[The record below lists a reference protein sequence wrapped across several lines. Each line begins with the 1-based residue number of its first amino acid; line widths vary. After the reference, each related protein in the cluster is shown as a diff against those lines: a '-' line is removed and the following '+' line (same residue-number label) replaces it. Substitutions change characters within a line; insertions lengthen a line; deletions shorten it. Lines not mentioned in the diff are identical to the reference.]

1 MKRATSLGRWLAATV
16 ALVTAVPA
24 QAGELAD
31 LMRDAVEHSP
41 ELAALTE
48 LWHAEAERPGQATAL
63 PDPTL
68 SIGYQNDGLTSLPYG
83 SSMTTYFSIMG
94 TQSLPF
100 PGKRAA
106 RVQLAQA
113 GLAGLRAQ
121 ADRLK
126 RTLKADVERAWV
138 ALGLANDQLSLL
150 DLQEKTWKDAEKSAE
165 ARLATGQGSVADVLR
180 TRIEQ
185 KRLIQ
190 QRLALKSQVELRR
203 IELNRWA
210 QRPWQQPVEGPA
222 TLASLA
228 REVPLGG
235 DVTALTK
242 DLPELA
248 IAQAGVD
255 QAERRRALA
264 EIEREP
270 DFAVT
275 AGLMPRGMM
284 EPMWLIS
291 FSSTLPIHSGARQNR
306 VVAEAM
312 HQRAAAQRAVE
323 SVEQAAVWRTR
334 ERIAQLRTAS
344 ETLYLYSQII
354 EDDQAALQATLSQYA
369 QGKAPLAAVLQAANA
384 VHADRGGYL
393 GTLVQWHAEAIA
405 LREGDLG
412 ATKGIG
418 GGASMATAAIG
429 GSTMAGGS
437 AGGKGNSS
445 ATSAPAAS
453 DGGGNAPASGMGA
466 M

>member
-1 MKRATSLGRWLAATV
+1 MRRAATPSWLL
-16 ALVTAVPA
+16 ALTLLWATPA
-24 QAGELAD
+24 RAGELSD
-31 LMRDAVEHSP
+31 LVRDALEHSP
-41 ELAALTE
+41 ELAALNE
-48 LWHAEAERPGQATAL
+48 LWHAEAERPGQASAL
-63 PDPTL
+63 ADPTL

-106 RVQLAQA
+106 RMQLAQA
-113 GLAGLRAQ
+113 GLPGLRAQ
-121 ADRLK
+121 AERVK
-126 RTLKADVERAWV
+126 RTLRADIERAWL
-138 ALGLANDQLSLL
+138 ALGLASDQLALL
-150 DLQEKTWKDAEKSAE
+150 DLQERTWKDAERAAE
-165 ARLATGQGSVADVLR
+165 ARLANGQGSVADVLR

-185 KRLIQ
+185 KRVVQ
-190 QRLALKSQVELRR
+190 QRLTLKSQAELRR

-210 QRPWQQPVEGPA
+210 QRPWQQAVAGPA
-222 TLASLA
+222 TLAALP
-228 REVPLGG
+228 REVPMAG
-235 DVTALTK
+235 DVSALTK

-248 IAQAGVD
+248 LAHAGVD

-275 AGLMPRGMM
+275 AGLMPRGLM

-306 VVAEAM
+306 VVAEAV

-323 SVEQAAVWRTR
+323 SVQQTAVWRAR
-334 ERIAQLRTAS
+334 ERLAQLQTAA

-354 EDDQAALQATLSQYA
+354 EDDQGALQATLSQYA

-384 VHADRGGYL
+384 VHADRGSYL

-412 ATKGIG
+412 PTKAIG
-418 GGASMATAAIG
+418 GGA
-429 GSTMAGGS
+429 
-437 AGGKGNSS
+437 
-445 ATSAPAAS
+445 
-453 DGGGNAPASGMGA
+453 
-466 M
+466 